1 MTYWEIWNEPDVES
15 LIVDPNSLYG
25 CWGHNKDPSY
35 EGGYFAEMLKKVYP
49 AMKEANPKQEGF

>member
-1 MTYWEIWNEPDVES
+1 MES

-49 AMKEANPKQEGF
+49 AMKEANPKQKTTK